1 MKKFSENNNSIF
13 QEIVTKKL
21 YCSVGVLEYISTN
34 LLKVTLQELDL
45 STNAVKNDLFHKQIF
60 RSLRLAK
67 PPQAPY
73 NMALMISLFFF
84 AMVKFISRL
93 SFP

>member
-21 YCSVGVLEYISTN
+21 YCSVCVLEYISTN

-45 STNAVKNDLFHKQIF
+45 STNAVKNDLFHK
-60 RSLRLAK
+60 
-67 PPQAPY
+67 
-73 NMALMISLFFF
+73 
-84 AMVKFISRL
+84 
-93 SFP
+93 